1 MTAPC
6 DYIPRTVSAIER
18 EQVSIP
24 ALIQIPTKRTKSLCR
39 CPVWV
44 SAEALFL
51 YLFCKYRRK
60 SHVNT
65 QRRYQRFCITMPL
78 THIIVMSVIEKV
90 QVRAIIDK
98 RIGKRVKQ
106 CRERLGIS
114 QEELAEKTGLTANYI
129 STVERGM
136 SFPRCEKLII
146 LLNGLEVS
154 ADAIFC
160 DVLEHS
166 TSYKSSELSEK
177 LASLSPQAQKRILQ
191 MVELMIQQETADN
204 G

>member
-1 MTAPC
+1 M
-6 DYIPRTVSAIER
+6 
-18 EQVSIP
+18 
-24 ALIQIPTKRTKSLCR
+24 
-39 CPVWV
+39 
-44 SAEALFL
+44 
-51 YLFCKYRRK
+51 
-60 SHVNT
+60 
-65 QRRYQRFCITMPL
+65 
-78 THIIVMSVIEKV
+78 
-90 QVRAIIDK
+90 IDK

-114 QEELAEKTGLTANYI
+114 QEQLAEKTGLTANYI

-204 G
+204 GGIRHGLCDFITQPFSSLISTEYFISPCYTMYQRHRNSL

>member
-1 MTAPC
+1 M
-6 DYIPRTVSAIER
+6 
-18 EQVSIP
+18 
-24 ALIQIPTKRTKSLCR
+24 
-39 CPVWV
+39 
-44 SAEALFL
+44 
-51 YLFCKYRRK
+51 
-60 SHVNT
+60 
-65 QRRYQRFCITMPL
+65 
-78 THIIVMSVIEKV
+78 
-90 QVRAIIDK
+90 IDK

-166 TSYKSSELSEK
+166 TSYKSSELSEN